1 MTRNKTDEVF
11 LFSFRHDTTI
21 DITLTFRPK
30 DVVNPR
36 KEDEVVYKV
45 PW

>member
-1 MTRNKTDEVF
+1 MKGF
-11 LFSFRHDTTI
+11 LFSIRHDTNI

-30 DVVNPR
+30 DVVNPC
-36 KEDEVVYKV
+36 KQDEVVYKV